1 MLHSSTLLSLTS
13 SSKSELLLDRLML
26 VCSTVIL
33 KFVTINNVCSVLTDA
48 AYYHSDVLVERLEHY
63 MACNM
68 ETLLESH
75 MLEDLQFSLV
85 KRLATYVRSLQSIKQ
100 PYTRSNELV
109 DKAMEKHADWL
120 ALQDF
125 PTPIVRSEAKRNA
138 PGQVKMSPP
147 AQPSSPGK
155 RSRKRSGGLSL
166 PSPLSTPVLAPMT
179 PVRLPALP
187 GTTAVAGEDIF
198 EMDFGEPVI
207 PVKHVPGVSST
218 ASTPAVPWRS
228 SVATSATR

>member
-1 MLHSSTLLSLTS
+1 
-13 SSKSELLLDRLML
+13 
-26 VCSTVIL
+26 
-33 KFVTINNVCSVLTDA
+33 
-48 AYYHSDVLVERLEHY
+48 

-198 EMDFGEPVI
+198 EMDDVRDEDKVMQALWARWIFLNRFVVNKSPAPVTQKKI
-207 PVKHVPGVSST
+207 
-218 ASTPAVPWRS
+218 
-228 SVATSATR
+228 

>member
-138 PGQVKMSPP
+138 PDQVKMSPP

-155 RSRKRSGGLSL
+155 R
-166 PSPLSTPVLAPMT
+166 
-179 PVRLPALP
+179 
-187 GTTAVAGEDIF
+187 
-198 EMDFGEPVI
+198 
-207 PVKHVPGVSST
+207 
-218 ASTPAVPWRS
+218 
-228 SVATSATR
+228 